1 MNHEKSIQD
10 VYAQRNELV
19 LALAKT
25 LPGSGWGVD
34 KQKEGWD
41 DEWKTVV
48 YLNTPGGQLSFHV
61 GPTVGNRA
69 REELPRYEGEWDGT
83 WWVDHGHRLKSLV
96 GNAGRLVCS
105 TAKSRL
111 LRALEDTIP
120 DSANSVSAELEFFLR
135 CDVSAIYQNH
145 PYAESITVGRDELTL
160 QQYNESAR
168 KGPFGHFRYTIKT
181 RTF

>member
-41 DEWKTVV
+41 DEWKTVI

-96 GNAGRLVCS
+96 CEAPKPE
-105 TAKSRL
+105 TAKGDFL
-111 LRALEDTIP
+111 KAVATMIP
-120 DSANSVSAELEFFLR
+120 DTARAVHASLVFETSGVAKREVFDSVAPHALAIACDTEYLTAYDVDGSKSLEPLG
-135 CDVSAIYQNH
+135 D
-145 PYAESITVGRDELTL
+145 
-160 QQYNESAR
+160 
-168 KGPFGHFRYTIKT
+168 FRFQVQT